1 LHKWIKPFFFVNGWA
16 LIRRTP
22 VNCNIKKKHKYTK
35 TCPALDDLLLSFVL
49 TQSFFDEPNVKSNC
63 LILRAWRRSQPKAQE
78 GRFGEIS
85 AKAHFYINII
95 KMFCLHLSTFYCSC
109 THTHTLLT
117 MIFWNVSKWSNWI
130 LQNQYFSLALVEKL
144 NDDDVMM
151 TVTLNFQEL

>member
-1 LHKWIKPFFFVNGWA
+1 LHKWIKPFFVNGLA

-22 VNCNIKKKHKYTK
+22 VNCNIKEKHKDTK

-95 KMFCLHLSTFYCSC
+95 KMILFTSVHILLFVH
-109 THTHTLLT
+109 THTHTINDDFLKCFQV
-117 MIFWNVSKWSNWI
+117 I
-130 LQNQYFSLALVEKL
+130 KL
-144 NDDDVMM
+144 NTSKPIVF
-151 TVTLNFQEL
+151 LGIGREA

>member
-1 LHKWIKPFFFVNGWA
+1 MHKWIKPFFVNGLA

-22 VNCNIKKKHKYTK
+22 VNCNIKEKHKDTK

-95 KMFCLHLSTFYCSC
+95 KMILFTSVHILLFVH
-109 THTHTLLT
+109 THTHTINDDFLKCFQV
-117 MIFWNVSKWSNWI
+117 I
-130 LQNQYFSLALVEKL
+130 KL
-144 NDDDVMM
+144 N
-151 TVTLNFQEL
+151 TSKPIFFLGIGREA

>member
-1 LHKWIKPFFFVNGWA
+1 LHKWIKPFFVNGLA

-22 VNCNIKKKHKYTK
+22 VNCNIKEKHKDTK

-85 AKAHFYINII
+85 EKAHFYMNII
-95 KMFCLHLSTFYCSC
+95 KMILFTSVHISLFV
-109 THTHTLLT
+109 HTHT
-117 MIFWNVSKWSNWI
+117 SNDDFLKCFQVI
-130 LQNQYFSLALVEKL
+130 KL
-144 NDDDVMM
+144 N
-151 TVTLNFQEL
+151 TSKPIFFLGIGREA

>member
-1 LHKWIKPFFFVNGWA
+1 MNKTILCKWLSTNKTNPSK
-16 LIRRTP
+16 LQYKRE
-22 VNCNIKKKHKYTK
+22 KHQDTK

-95 KMFCLHLSTFYCSC
+95 KMILFTSVHILLFV
-109 THTHTLLT
+109 HTHT
-117 MIFWNVSKWSNWI
+117 INDDFFKCFQVI
-130 LQNQYFSLALVEKL
+130 KL
-144 NDDDVMM
+144 N
-151 TVTLNFQEL
+151 TSKPIFFLGIGREA

>member
-1 LHKWIKPFFFVNGWA
+1 MHKWIKPFFVNGLA
-16 LIRRTP
+16 LIRQTP

-95 KMFCLHLSTFYCSC
+95 KMILFTSVHILLFVH
-109 THTHTLLT
+109 THTHTINDDFLKCFQV
-117 MIFWNVSKWSNWI
+117 I
-130 LQNQYFSLALVEKL
+130 KL
-144 NDDDVMM
+144 N
-151 TVTLNFQEL
+151 TSKPIFFLGIGREA

>member
-1 LHKWIKPFFFVNGWA
+1 MIQCILLNNLHKWIKPFFVNGLA

-22 VNCNIKKKHKYTK
+22 VNCNIKEKHKDTK

-95 KMFCLHLSTFYCSC
+95 KMILFTSVHILLFVH
-109 THTHTLLT
+109 THTHTINDDFLKCFQV
-117 MIFWNVSKWSNWI
+117 I
-130 LQNQYFSLALVEKL
+130 KL
-144 NDDDVMM
+144 N
-151 TVTLNFQEL
+151 TSKPIFFLGIGREA

>member
-1 LHKWIKPFFFVNGWA
+1 MHKWIKPFFVNGLA
-16 LIRRTP
+16 LIRQTP
-22 VNCNIKKKHKYTK
+22 VNCNIKEKHKYTK

-95 KMFCLHLSTFYCSC
+95 KMILFTSVHILLFV
-109 THTHTLLT
+109 HTHT
-117 MIFWNVSKWSNWI
+117 INDDFFECFQVI
-130 LQNQYFSLALVEKL
+130 KL
-144 NDDDVMM
+144 N
-151 TVTLNFQEL
+151 TSKPIFFLGIGREA

>member
-1 LHKWIKPFFFVNGWA
+1 MHKWIKPFFVNGLA

-22 VNCNIKKKHKYTK
+22 VNCNIKEKHKDTK
-35 TCPALDDLLLSFVL
+35 TCPALDDDLLLSFVL
-49 TQSFFDEPNVKSNC
+49 NQSSFDEPNVKSNC

-95 KMFCLHLSTFYCSC
+95 KMILFTSVHILLFV
-109 THTHTLLT
+109 HTHTLLT

-151 TVTLNFQEL
+151 TVTLNFPEL